1 MHSLYMQI
9 ASLSNIAG
17 KTKWLIN
24 HGFYIFSSVQNIC
37 PGTRVLKKKCP
48 GNCMCTYVP
57 DTWSPMCSLD
67 VRICLGQIEPCSEI
81 PNTSCPQKMRRR
93 YKNWPPAFSNMQWPP
108 PHPLYAS
115 AWFGQHATFTKEFQG
130 NFLPRFKKGQLKIS
144 SSREMDVFIISCCFI
159 LSISCCHS
167 VPTSSVKERALHI
180 IKVQIHFSGEN
191 LPWIR
196 K

>member
-37 PGTRVLKKKCP
+37 PGTRVLKEKMPRKLYVYV
-48 GNCMCTYVP
+48 CTRYMVP
-57 DTWSPMCSLD
+57 HVFSRREDLSGSNRTLQWN
-67 VRICLGQIEPCSEI
+67 
-81 PNTSCPQKMRRR
+81 PNTSWPQKMRRR
-93 YKNWPPAFSNMQWPP
+93 NKNWPPAFSNMQWPP

-167 VPTSSVKERALHI
+167 VPTSLLKKGPCI
-180 IKVQIHFSGEN
+180 
-191 LPWIR
+191 
-196 K
+196 

>member
-37 PGTRVLKKKCP
+37 PGTRVLKKNCS
-48 GNCMCTYVP
+48 GNCMCVRMYPIHGPPCVLS
-57 DTWSPMCSLD
+57 TWGFVWVKSNLA
-67 VRICLGQIEPCSEI
+67 VKFQ
-81 PNTSCPQKMRRR
+81 NTSWPQKMRRR

-167 VPTSSVKERALHI
+167 VPTSLLKKGPCI
-180 IKVQIHFSGEN
+180 
-191 LPWIR
+191 
-196 K
+196 

>member
-81 PNTSCPQKMRRR
+81 QTLRGHKRWGDVIKIDRQHLATCSDHHPTPFTPVLGSVNMPRSQRSSKETS
-93 YKNWPPAFSNMQWPP
+93 F
-108 PHPLYAS
+108 HVL
-115 AWFGQHATFTKEFQG
+115 
-130 NFLPRFKKGQLKIS
+130 KK
-144 SSREMDVFIISCCFI
+144 
-159 LSISCCHS
+159 
-167 VPTSSVKERALHI
+167 A
-180 IKVQIHFSGEN
+180 N
-191 LPWIR
+191 
-196 K
+196 

>member
-1 MHSLYMQI
+1 MANQSWFLHFFQCSKHLSWNKGFKEKMPRKLYVYVCTRYMVPHVF
-9 ASLSNIAG
+9 SRREDLSGSNRTLQWNSKHFVA
-17 KTKWLIN
+17 T
-24 HGFYIFSSVQNIC
+24 
-37 PGTRVLKKKCP
+37 
-48 GNCMCTYVP
+48 
-57 DTWSPMCSLD
+57 
-67 VRICLGQIEPCSEI
+67 
-81 PNTSCPQKMRRR
+81 KMRRR

-167 VPTSSVKERALHI
+167 VPTSLLKKGPCI
-180 IKVQIHFSGEN
+180 
-191 LPWIR
+191 
-196 K
+196 

>member
-57 DTWSPMCSLD
+57 DTWSPTCSLD

-81 PNTSCPQKMRRR
+81 PNTSWPQKMRRR

-167 VPTSSVKERALHI
+167 VPTSLLKKGPCI
-180 IKVQIHFSGEN
+180 
-191 LPWIR
+191 
-196 K
+196 

>member
-1 MHSLYMQI
+1 MAYQSWFLHFFQCSKHLSWNKGFKEKMPRKLYV
-9 ASLSNIAG
+9 
-17 KTKWLIN
+17 
-24 HGFYIFSSVQNIC
+24 YVC
-37 PGTRVLKKKCP
+37 TRY
-48 GNCMCTYVP
+48 MVP
-57 DTWSPMCSLD
+57 PMCSLD

-81 PNTSCPQKMRRR
+81 PNTSWPQKMRRR

-167 VPTSSVKERALHI
+167 VPTSLLKKGPCI
-180 IKVQIHFSGEN
+180 
-191 LPWIR
+191 
-196 K
+196 

>member
-81 PNTSCPQKMRRR
+81 PNTSWPQKMRRR
-93 YKNWPPAFSNMQWPP
+93 YKN
-108 PHPLYAS
+108 
-115 AWFGQHATFTKEFQG
+115 
-130 NFLPRFKKGQLKIS
+130 
-144 SSREMDVFIISCCFI
+144 
-159 LSISCCHS
+159 
-167 VPTSSVKERALHI
+167 
-180 IKVQIHFSGEN
+180 
-191 LPWIR
+191 
-196 K
+196 

>member
-57 DTWSPMCSLD
+57 DTWSPLCSLD

-108 PHPLYAS
+108 HHPLYAS

-167 VPTSSVKERALHI
+167 VPTSLLKKGPCI
-180 IKVQIHFSGEN
+180 
-191 LPWIR
+191 
-196 K
+196 